1 MARETVAGK
10 DRGQTTPRAEGNR
23 RERRA
28 RGCVRRVLLAVTAI
42 MVLAVASAR
51 SVGAT
56 AGRGEYRRRRQQ
68 LARTVPEISAWKL
81 RNMVDRTR
89 LAHDDGLVKDTMTR
103 GNVRDRV
110 EEKKEKEE
118 KKEEEDEEEKEE
130 EEEDEEDDDDD
141 DEEE

>member
-10 DRGQTTPRAEGNR
+10 DRGQMTPRAEGMR

-68 LARTVPEISAWKL
+68 LARTMPEISAWKL

-89 LAHDDGLVKDTMTR
+89 FVHDDGLVKDTMTS

-130 EEEDEEDDDDD
+130 EEEEEE

>member
-1 MARETVAGK
+1 
-10 DRGQTTPRAEGNR
+10 
-23 RERRA
+23 
-28 RGCVRRVLLAVTAI
+28 

-68 LARTVPEISAWKL
+68 LARKMPEISGWKL

-89 LAHDDGLVKDTMTR
+89 FAHDDGLVKDTMTS

-130 EEEDEEDDDDD
+130 EEEEEEEEED
-141 DEEE
+141 EI